1 MFIEVEVVKY
11 MNYKENYNQKYNT
24 KNNVMM
30 IEY

>member
-11 MNYKENYNQKYNT
+11 MNYKDNCNQKYNT